1 MSWRDNLRPASFRGV
16 EFHYEDLGRDFG
28 RRVKTHKYP
37 GKNDPYHEDLG
48 ADADAIRI
56 NAYVL
61 EPDHMAKADRLRDAL
76 LKKGAGTLVHPYY
89 GEITVVFLTAN
100 ETITTREGGMVRFNL
115 RFERAGPN
123 RNPSSR
129 VDTASLVGTRAAEID
144 AAAIANFG
152 ASFSVEG
159 QPGWIADSA
168 EEDLGAVLDTTDLTL
183 GDAVNAAGDVADLAF
198 AIADIRTNAA
208 TLIRNPSQLAT
219 RLSTTLGSMSGVSP
233 MLKLASDG
241 FGLATV
247 AATTPSRLLQKN
259 NRQALVDLLG
269 GVSLS
274 GAIRSLPGTTFETT
288 ADAYTARDAIAAEVD
303 RQSLI
308 APYSVA
314 RTLSAG
320 LAAVARHVSAT
331 APALPR
337 LIRVTPAMT
346 RPSIV
351 HAYDLYGDDVE
362 GVITRAGQIAQ
373 RNRLRHPGFVP
384 AGDVMEV
391 LGNV

>member
-1 MSWRDNLRPASFRGV
+1 MSWRDNLRQASFRGV

-28 RRVKTHKYP
+28 RRVKRHEYP
-37 GKNDPYHEDLG
+37 GRDEPYHEDLG
-48 ADADAIRI
+48 ADTDAIRI

-76 LKKGAGTLVHPYY
+76 LKKGTGTLVHPYW
-89 GEITVVFLTAN
+89 GEITVVFLSAG
-100 ETITTREGGMVRFNL
+100 EQISTREGGMVRFNL

-129 VDTASLVGTRAAEID
+129 VDTASLVDTRAAEID
-144 AAAIANFG
+144 TAAISNFTTSFDVDG
-152 ASFSVEG
+152 A
-159 QPGWIADSA
+159 PGWIADSA

-183 GDAVNAAGDVADLAF
+183 GDAVNAAGDAADFAF
-198 AIADIRTNAA
+198 QVADIRANAA
-208 TLIRNPSQLAT
+208 TLIRNPATLAT

-241 FGLATV
+241 FGLTTI
-247 AATTPSRLLQKN
+247 AATTPTRLIQKN

-269 GVSLS
+269 GISLS
-274 GAIRSLPGTTFETT
+274 GAMRSLPEVSFETT
-288 ADAYTARDAIAAEVD
+288 ADAYAARDAIAAEVD
-303 RQSLI
+303 RQSLT
-308 APYSVA
+308 APYSLA
-314 RTLSAG
+314 RTFSAG
-320 LAAVARHVSAT
+320 LAAVTRHVSAT

-362 GVITRAGQIAQ
+362 GVVTRAGQIAR

-384 AGDVMEV
+384 AGDAMEV

>member
-1 MSWRDNLRPASFRGV
+1 MSWRDNLRKASFRGV

-28 RRVKTHKYP
+28 RRIKRHEYP
-37 GKNDPYHEDLG
+37 GRDEPYHEDLG
-48 ADADAIRI
+48 ADTDAIRI

-61 EPDHMAKADRLRDAL
+61 EPDHMSKADTLRDEL

-89 GEITVVFLTAN
+89 GEITVVFLSAN
-100 ETITTREGGMVRFNL
+100 EQITTREGGMVRFNL

-129 VDTASLVGTRAAEID
+129 VDTASLVSTRATEID
-144 AAAIANFG
+144 TAAISNFSN
-152 ASFSVEG
+152 SFSVDG
-159 QPGWIADSA
+159 QPGWIADAA
-168 EEDLGAVLDTTDLTL
+168 EEDLGAILDTTDLTL
-183 GDAVNAAGDVADLAF
+183 GDAVNAAGDAADLAF
-198 AIADIRTNAA
+198 AISDIRANAA
-208 TLIRNPSQLAT
+208 TLIRNPATLAT
-219 RLSTTLGSMSGVSP
+219 RLSTTVGNMSGVPP

-247 AATTPSRLLQKN
+247 AATTPTRLLQKN
-259 NRQALVDLLG
+259 NRQALVDLIG

-274 GAIRSLPGTTFETT
+274 GAMRSLPGTTFETT

-308 APYSVA
+308 APYSLA
-314 RTLSAG
+314 RTYSAG
-320 LAAVARHVSAT
+320 LAAVTRHVSAT

-337 LIRVTPAMT
+337 LIRTVPRMT

-351 HAYDLYGDDVE
+351 HAYDLYGDEVE
-362 GVITRAGQIAQ
+362 GVITRAGQIAR

-384 AGDVMEV
+384 AGDALEV